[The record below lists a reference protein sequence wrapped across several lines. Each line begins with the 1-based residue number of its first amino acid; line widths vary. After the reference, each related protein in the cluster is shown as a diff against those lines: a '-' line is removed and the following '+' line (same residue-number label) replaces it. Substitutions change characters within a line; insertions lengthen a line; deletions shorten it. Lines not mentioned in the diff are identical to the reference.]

1 MKKWF
6 WLMMAFVAIQVS
18 AAESTYKFLVFTT
31 SDGAQTSV
39 STDGLTLTTAE
50 GNLMATN
57 SEGTTTFLLTDLA
70 KMAFAKSTE
79 EPKLEGDVNADGT
92 VDVADISSIITVMAS
107 SVDSGSPA
115 DTAADVNGDG
125 QVDVA
130 DISAVITIMASNL
143 GSGSPADTEDDAT
156 EDDGTTEGDE
166 TTENTD
172 TTAPLTLNVVESQTI
187 FQIPAG
193 QAGEMIYEDG
203 QTLTILGRAFTLAD
217 ISQMYIDD
225 TEVKD
230 STVTVSYADD
240 SAQILVAGNVAQ
252 YITVTANAA
261 HVTLSLDGSL
271 PFEITYSLSGE
282 CSDGEFAMSGAYKAT
297 VELRGLTLTNPN
309 GAAININNG
318 KRIAL
323 SVKNGT
329 VNTLADGQEGEQKA
343 AIYCKGHLELKG
355 KGTLN
360 VSGNTA
366 HAIKS
371 GDYTSMKNCT
381 VNILSAVKDGISANQ
396 YFLMESGTLNI
407 SSVGDDGIQVDLD
420 GDERT
425 DVTENHEDEDSGNIY
440 IEDGELDITVSADGA
455 KGIKV
460 VGDVFISGGK
470 VTVNQTGSLVVEESD
485 LSYPTCIK
493 ADGNITVTGG
503 TITIVNTA
511 DGGKGMSADGTLT
524 IGTVLGV
531 FDTEDGTDVQEDMQS
546 TGPTIDITA
555 NGKGG
560 TAETT
565 SSGEEQEEVKSYKV
579 YVTVPTGGQGG
590 PGSGNAWKAVY
601 LYKSDGTLVQKLTST
616 VTKSNVTFYY
626 YDFKAEDSGTYYF
639 KADNYTSRNTTYTIK
654 SETFSGPTSGSD
666 IYYQI
671 TNSYTTSG
679 TTRTYKLTN
688 VTSTYSGTS
697 DTSEEEGTGYN
708 AAGLKAD
715 GNLTINAGTITIKNS
730 GSMSKSIKSKATT
743 TINGGD
749 ITLTPSGGMQVINS
763 DASYSIGV
771 KTADFVQNDGTLTI
785 NASGQAGRG
794 ISATNI
800 TTNGGTLTI
809 TNSGAGA
816 SGSNDNY
823 TAKGMKADTA
833 IKLNAGTITI
843 TMSGTGGK
851 GIKSK
856 GTFTEG
862 TTDGNGPTLKV
873 TTTGSK
879 LNASS
884 GGGGFPGAQTSGGG
898 SAKGIKVQGTIILY
912 GGTTEV
918 YTSTDG
924 AEGLESKTSVTINGG
939 QHYFKCYDDCINSSG
954 AIKFDGGITI
964 CYGFGNDAVDSNYGR
979 SGAIEIGDGLVFAY
993 STKGDPEEGLD
1004 CDNDSYIKISGNGYA
1019 VSAGG
1024 QQGGGGG
1031 WGGSSSSSI
1040 SGASQGYAIISS
1052 PSSYSAS
1059 NYYTL
1064 ADSSGNNLL
1073 TYKFDAACSNKHSI
1087 ITAKGMVKG
1096 STYTIKY
1103 NSTAPTDATTAFHGI
1118 YLGSSHKGTNQAA
1131 SFTAQ

>member
-1 MKKWF
+1 MKNMIF
-6 WLMMAFVAIQVS
+6 ACRNIFLFLSALMTATAM
-18 AAESTYKFLVFTT
+18 T
-31 SDGAQTSV
+31 AQ
-39 STDGLTLTTAE
+39 
-50 GNLMATN
+50 
-57 SEGTTTFLLTDLA
+57 
-70 KMAFAKSTE
+70 
-79 EPKLEGDVNADGT
+79 
-92 VDVADISSIITVMAS
+92 
-107 SVDSGSPA
+107 
-115 DTAADVNGDG
+115 
-125 QVDVA
+125 
-130 DISAVITIMASNL
+130 
-143 GSGSPADTEDDAT
+143 
-156 EDDGTTEGDE
+156 
-166 TTENTD
+166 
-172 TTAPLTLNVVESQTI
+172 TLNVEVGQVTY
-187 FQIPAG
+187 QIPAE
-193 QAGEMIYEDG
+193 QAGEMVYEDG
-203 QTLTILGRAFTLAD
+203 QTLTIMGKIFTLTD
-217 ISQMYIDD
+217 ISQMYIDG
-225 TEVKD
+225 TEVTD
-230 STVTVSYADD
+230 STVSVSYTDNG
-240 SAQILVAGNVAQ
+240 AQVFVAGNVAQ
-252 YITVTANAA
+252 YLTVGVDGG
-261 HVTLSLDGSL
+261 HVSIAQDSEL

-282 CSDGEFAMSGAYKAT
+282 SSDGEFAMSGSYKAT
-297 VELRGLTLTNPN
+297 IELRGLTLTNPN
-309 GAAININNG
+309 GAAINITNG

-329 VNTLADGQEGEQKA
+329 VNTIADGQGGSQKA

-360 VSGNTA
+360 VSGYTA

-381 VNILSAVKDGISANQ
+381 VNILAAVKDGISANE
-396 YFLMESGTLNI
+396 YFLMESGTLTI
-407 SSVGDDGIQVDLD
+407 SGVGDDGIQVDLD
-420 GDERT
+420 G
-425 DVTENHEDEDSGNIY
+425 TENTGETADHEDEDSGNIY
-440 IEDGELDITVSADGA
+440 IEGGTLDITATADAA
-455 KGIKV
+455 KGMKAA
-460 VGDVFISGGK
+460 GDVKISGG
-470 VTVNQTGSLVVEESD
+470 TLTITQTGSLVAEDDD
-485 LSYPTCIK
+485 LSYPTSIK
-493 ADGNITVTGG
+493 SDGNINITGG
-503 TITIVNTA
+503 SITIVNTA
-511 DGGKGMSADGTLT
+511 DGGKGMSADGELT
-524 IGTVLGV
+524 IDESKATV
-531 FDTEDGTDVQEDMQS
+531 
-546 TGPTIDITA
+546 TIDITA

-560 TAETT
+560 TAENT
-565 SSGEEQEEVKSYKV
+565 SSGSGTSETKSFKI
-579 YVTVPTGGQGG
+579 YVTLPTGGQQG
-590 PGSGNAWKAVY
+590 PGGMGGQGNAWKTVY
-601 LYKSDGTLVQKLTST
+601 LYKSDGTLVQQLTST
-616 VTKSNVTFYY
+616 VTKSNTTFYY

-654 SETFSGPTSGSD
+654 SETFSGPSTGSD

-679 TTRTYKLTN
+679 TTRTYKLNN
-688 VTSTYSGTS
+688 VTSNYSGSS
-697 DTSEEEGTGYN
+697 DTSEENGTGYN

-749 ITLTPSGGMQVINS
+749 ITLTPSGAMQVINS

-771 KTADFVQNDGTLTI
+771 KTVDFVQNDGTLTI
-785 NASGQAGRG
+785 KASGQAGRG

-809 TNSGAGA
+809 TNSGAGV
-816 SGSNDNY
+816 SGSSDDY
-823 TAKGMKADTA
+823 TAKGMKADTS
-833 IKLNAGTITI
+833 IKLNAGTVTI

-884 GGGGFPGAQTSGGG
+884 GGGWGGFGGQTSGGG

-979 SGAIEIGDGLVFAY
+979 SGAIEIGDGLIFAY
-993 STKGDPEEGLD
+993 STKGSPEEGLD
-1004 CDNDSYIKISGNGYA
+1004 CDNDSYIKISGSGYA
-1019 VSAGG
+1019 VSAGA

-1031 WGGSSSSSI
+1031 WGGSSSSIGS
-1040 SGASQGYAIISS
+1040 ASQGYAIISS

-1073 TYKFDAACSNKHSI
+1073 TYKFDATCSNSHSI